1 MAQIKRD
8 IIILGEIT
16 KEPQGAGK
24 CEDKEGSIMMNGQA
38 EGKREDERLGEMGGD
53 GERWGEVISHCGPE
67 QPKIHTEELGHSLVR
82 LLVCSHR
89 SLVGLLQIARF
100 ARALRCAHWFARLLT
115 SLTPS
120 LVGND

>member
-38 EGKREDERLGEMGGD
+38 EGKREDERLGEKLD
-53 GERWGEVISHCGPE
+53 GERRYRTVGQNSQKYILKYWATRSSSRFFA
-67 QPKIHTEELGHSLVR
+67 HTAHTFACSGLLASLAPSAALAHFAHSL
-82 LLVCSHR
+82 
-89 SLVGLLQIARF
+89 ARE
-100 ARALRCAHWFARLLT
+100 T
-115 SLTPS
+115 
-120 LVGND
+120 VND